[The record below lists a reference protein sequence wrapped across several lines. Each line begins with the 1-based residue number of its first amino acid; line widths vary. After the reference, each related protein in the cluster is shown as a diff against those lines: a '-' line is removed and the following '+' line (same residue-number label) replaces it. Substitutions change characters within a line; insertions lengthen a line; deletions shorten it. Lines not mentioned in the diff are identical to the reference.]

1 MLKKLLTNIWVNMS
15 VLNDK
20 LFYHGADF
28 GRWMTNSELGI
39 DDSHGNPYAPT
50 LPWNYQKA
58 LRKMSISDQDSCL
71 DIGCGKGRAMY
82 IISQYGFK
90 RVDGY
95 DLSEELVKIANDNL
109 RLLKVEDRCH
119 AMVADAE
126 TYERYDDYNYL
137 FLGNSVPMEVF
148 KSMMKH
154 VEESI
159 VRKPRKVTLLY
170 QNPEERDHLEKNT
183 SFSLKKVYKSWLSPI
198 NTTWFDLYIY
208 TND

>member
-1 MLKKLLTNIWVNMS
+1 
-15 VLNDK
+15 
-20 LFYHGADF
+20 
-28 GRWMTNSELGI
+28 
-39 DDSHGNPYAPT
+39 
-50 LPWNYQKA
+50 
-58 LRKMSISDQDSCL
+58 
-71 DIGCGKGRAMY
+71 
-82 IISQYGFK
+82 
-90 RVDGY
+90 
-95 DLSEELVKIANDNL
+95 
-109 RLLKVEDRCH
+109 
-119 AMVADAE
+119 MVADAE

-159 VRKPRKVTLLY
+159 ARKPRKVTLLY